1 MKMKAELSKREWL
14 LLSAYLDG
22 QLSAGEET
30 QVEEL
35 LQSKPAS
42 REALEALR
50 RTRQVLQ
57 HASLRKVP
65 RNFTLT
71 EEMVQKPLL
80 PSFSRVLSY
89 SSALAG
95 ILLVLAFALDFY
107 TASTSQP
114 MQNMMTMESEAV
126 FATEADMVD
135 DRALEDET
143 PEIINWGGPRDGKGD
158 FGMSGYGIGGGAD
171 TSSAPGIGM
180 GGGGAAGAV
189 PQTPVLP
196 EADIAAEP
204 EAPEVMEEAVTEE
217 YALGSGSEEVQTVP
231 EKSKGNP
238 ILGIRT
244 ADKQGQILI
253 EIPSE
258 KIRETLPSGRETTIL
273 TELANF
279 PWRLVEIALAAVVL
293 LTGLVAFLSGKRR

>member
-50 RTRQVLQ
+50 RTRQVLR

-114 MQNMMTMESEAV
+114 MQNMITMESEAV
-126 FATEADMVD
+126 FATETDMVD

-171 TSSAPGIGM
+171 TFSAPGIGM

-189 PQTPVLP
+189 PKTPVLP

-217 YALGSGSEEVQTVP
+217 YALGSGPEEVQTVP
-231 EKSKGNP
+231 EKSKDNP